1 LKRSQGLVENPRPT
15 LRFSTSLV
23 MSFTT
28 VLDFRVLNFC
38 SEDGGVKEG
47 GRGVE
52 GGLAGRVVLAVGL
65 VLAGGVVLEKVVVS
79 GFRARC
85 VLIAASW
92 CADWN
97 LERASS

>member
-28 VLDFRVLNFC
+28 VLDFC
-38 SEDGGVKEG
+38 SEDGGVKGG

-97 LERASS
+97 SERASS

>member
-1 LKRSQGLVENPRPT
+1 MKRSQGLVENPRPT

-28 VLDFRVLNFC
+28 VLDFCVLNFC

-47 GRGVE
+47 GRGGVE

-65 VLAGGVVLEKVVVS
+65 VLAGGVVLAKS
-79 GFRARC
+79 GRVQLLSALRTHRRELVC
-85 VLIAASW
+85 
-92 CADWN
+92 
-97 LERASS
+97 